1 MAKIIEGKRRMVMMS
16 VDDVLSVITQYQT
29 VIGMEK
35 NYEKVRNI
43 LKQNVFYLPEDL
55 WFGA

>member
-55 WFGA
+55 